1 MRLKLVERMVIPI
14 PQSPA
19 FSLPTQV
26 FVCRPFLRRAGAAA
40 FFRPSATFL
49 DCCASLSALDG
60 HGTGPGLSPKARV
73 KFWTPT

>member
-1 MRLKLVERMVIPI
+1 MRLKLVERMVIQFPKVR
-14 PQSPA
+14 P
-19 FSLPTQV
+19 FLCLPKF

-60 HGTGPGLSPKARV
+60 DGTGPGLSPKARV